1 MKSIR
6 QAAILNMIEK
16 EPIETQEQ
24 LVVSLN
30 DRGIKA
36 TQATVSRDIREL
48 RLIKVLAGNGSYK
61 YATPD
66 RAETGHVDRFL
77 RMLRES
83 VLNIQSAGNLVV
95 IKTLNGS
102 ANMAAE
108 AIDSMHWFEVIGTL
122 AGDNNILLVI
132 RTENEVSTVVS
143 RLQELI
149 K

>member
-6 QAAILNMIEK
+6 QAAILNMIETHA
-16 EPIETQEQ
+16 IETQEQ
-24 LVVSLN
+24 LVASLN
-30 DRGIKA
+30 EKGIKA

-48 RLIKVLAGNGSYK
+48 RLIKVLTGNGTYK

-77 RMLRES
+77 RMLKES
-83 VLNIQSAGNLVV
+83 VLSIQAAGNLIVV
-95 IKTLNGS
+95 KTLSGS
-102 ANMAAE
+102 ANMACE
-108 AIDSMHWFEVIGTL
+108 AIDNMHWHEIIGTL

-132 RTENEVSTVVS
+132 RNQEEVSVVVS
-143 RLQELI
+143 RLQELT